1 MSDFS
6 GQKNLIG
13 ILILLG
19 VPSVIAMLLAVLV
32 PLPFTRGGKLI
43 IALLILTA
51 VLLAYLHKL
60 KRGKKTTPQ

>member
-19 VPSVIAMLLAVLV
+19 VPSIIAMLLAVLMPV
-32 PLPFTRGGKLI
+32 IGNGGLPVVLI
-43 IALLILTA
+43 FSAVILLILFCI
-51 VLLAYLHKL
+51 YKSKKN
-60 KRGKKTTPQ
+60 KR